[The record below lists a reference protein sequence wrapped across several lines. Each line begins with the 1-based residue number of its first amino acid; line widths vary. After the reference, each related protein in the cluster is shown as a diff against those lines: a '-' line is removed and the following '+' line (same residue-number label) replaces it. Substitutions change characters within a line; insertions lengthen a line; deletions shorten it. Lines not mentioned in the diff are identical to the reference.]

1 MKILK
6 IALLAAAASVAL
18 GGAAMAEDAT
28 LKLSYNVGVA
38 SDYVFRGVSQTQED
52 PQVFGGVD
60 ATYGIGYAGVW
71 ASNVDF
77 GADDPSAEIDLYA
90 GVKPTVGD
98 TALDLGVIYY
108 GYVDDKGLTPGS
120 YSYFEVKA
128 AASRPVG
135 PATVG
140 LSVFYSPEFPGKTG
154 EAVYYEVNGS
164 IPAGEKLSFSGA
176 LGHQEIDSAGD
187 YATWNIGATYAI
199 TPHLGVDLRYSDT
212 DEHGYGKIYGDRVAV
227 SLKASF

>member
-1 MKILK
+1 MNLMKIS
-6 IALLAAAASVAL
+6 LAAAAATVAL
-18 GGAAMAEDAT
+18 SGAAMAEE

-52 PQVFGGVD
+52 PQIFGGID

-77 GADDPSAEIDLYA
+77 GADDPTAEIDLYA
-90 GVKPTVGD
+90 GVKPVVGG
-98 TALDLGVIYY
+98 TNLDLGVIYY

-120 YSYFEVKA
+120 YSYVELKA
-128 AASRPVG
+128 AASRSIG
-135 PATVG
+135 PATAG
-140 LSVFYSPEFPGKTG
+140 LAVYYSPEFPGKTG
-154 EAVYYEVNGS
+154 NAVYYEVNGS
-164 IPAGEKLSFSGA
+164 IPVAGKLSLSGA

-199 TPHLGVDLRYSDT
+199 TDNLAADLRYSDT
-212 DEHGYGKIYGDRVAV
+212 DEHGYGKIYGDRFTV
-227 SLKASF
+227 SLKAAF

>member
-1 MKILK
+1 MKFLK
-6 IALLAAAASVAL
+6 LALVAAAASVAMS
-18 GGAAMAEDAT
+18 GAAMAEE

-60 ATYGIGYAGVW
+60 LTYGIGYAGVW

-108 GYVDDKGLTPGS
+108 GYVDDKGLTPGA

-128 AASRPVG
+128 AASRPLG

-140 LSVFYSPEFPGKTG
+140 LAAYYSPEFPGKTG

-187 YATWNIGATYAI
+187 YATWNVGATYAV
-199 TPHLGVDLRYSDT
+199 TPNIALDLRYSDT
-212 DEHGYGKIYGDRVAV
+212 DEPSYGKIYGDRVFV

>member
-1 MKILK
+1 MNLMKIS
-6 IALLAAAASVAL
+6 LAAAAATVAL
-18 GGAAMAEDAT
+18 SGAAMAEE

-52 PQVFGGVD
+52 PQIFGGID

-77 GADDPSAEIDLYA
+77 GADDPTAEIDLYA
-90 GVKPTVGD
+90 GVKPVVAGTN
-98 TALDLGVIYY
+98 LDLGVVYY

-120 YSYFEVKA
+120 YSYVELKA
-128 AASRPVG
+128 AASRSIG
-135 PATVG
+135 PATAG
-140 LSVFYSPEFPGKTG
+140 LAVYYSPEFPGKTG
-154 EAVYYEVNGS
+154 NAVYYEVNGS
-164 IPAGEKLSFSGA
+164 IPVAEKLSLSAA

-199 TPHLGVDLRYSDT
+199 TPNLGVDLRYHDT
-212 DEHGYGKIYGDRVAV
+212 DEHGYGKIYGDRFAV
-227 SLKASF
+227 SLKAAF